1 MIRIV
6 LDTNIIVSALLNPLG
21 TPAQVFLLA
30 LGGAVQL
37 CVTGSIYAE
46 YEEVLKR
53 PRFQR
58 TDNVVAGL
66 LSAVRDQG
74 LWVKPTD
81 KLQVCFDP
89 DDNIF
94 LECAQAA
101 KADYLVTGNLRH
113 FPISWRGTKIIT
125 ARMMLDILVT

>member
-21 TPAQVFLLA
+21 APAQVFLLA
-30 LGGAVQL
+30 LGGAAQL

-58 TDNVVAGL
+58 TDNIVVG
-66 LSAVRDQG
+66 
-74 LWVKPTD
+74 
-81 KLQVCFDP
+81 C
-89 DDNIF
+89 
-94 LECAQAA
+94 
-101 KADYLVTGNLRH
+101 
-113 FPISWRGTKIIT
+113 
-125 ARMMLDILVT
+125 